1 MLLLYTGRETDLG
14 ILRSV
19 GRASIAIS
27 WLGIIVP
34 LLTGFALGWEIP
46 AGYLAKPNDRL
57 SLLPVYRSRDV
68 DLCGSG
74 HRKDS
79 D

>member
-1 MLLLYTGRETDLG
+1 MLLLYTGLETDLR

-34 LLTGFALGWEIP
+34 LVTGFALGWEIP
-46 AGYLAKPNDRL
+46 ASYLAKSND
-57 SLLPVYRSRDV
+57 SSDLLPVYRSRDV
-68 DLCGSG
+68 DLGGAG